1 MKIAIPQI
9 NYKAGDID
17 GNSEKILRA
26 IRQAEKEKA
35 ELTIFPPLAICG
47 ALPQDLLEREDF
59 INACRLAVERLALQ
73 CNRTAVLIG
82 APNLDLS
89 NGIMYN
95 SAYFIQHGEV
105 VDGVHKNILSDYD
118 LLNESRYFVAGEDNT
133 PIRCNG
139 KTIRILFDEYESE
152 FIEPGDH
159 LVILFG
165 STPFSVEGK
174 LSRHRLL
181 ASLAQKY
188 RKDLLFVN
196 HVGGYTSALFDGG
209 SAFYNAKGQQVTQW
223 ATFAE
228 DFRVIDTGKATP
240 SATAVPAPE
249 RMALIHQA
257 LCFGIRDYFDKHGFT
272 KAVLGLSGGIDSAVV
287 AALAAEALGAENVMG
302 ILMPSRY
309 STDHSI
315 TDAEALAENL
325 GMPHHTI
332 AIKDI
337 YNQYTESLR
346 PVFGD
351 LPFDV
356 TEENLQAR
364 IRGMLVMAL
373 SNKLGYIALNTS
385 NKSEAAVGYGT
396 LYGDLCG
403 SLSVIGD
410 LYKTDVYALAR
421 HINREREIIPLHTIE
436 KAPSAELHPGQ
447 KDQDT
452 LPDYAQLDAILKLH
466 LEDNLS
472 PEAITAKGYPE
483 ETVRKVTGMVAR
495 NEYKRA
501 QCPPNL
507 KISTKAF
514 GSGRHYPF

>member
-1 MKIAIPQI
+1 MAVQLSTTPK
-9 NYKAGDID
+9 
-17 GNSEKILRA
+17 GNKS
-26 IRQAEKEKA
+26 
-35 ELTIFPPLAICG
+35 
-47 ALPQDLLEREDF
+47 
-59 INACRLAVERLALQ
+59 
-73 CNRTAVLIG
+73 
-82 APNLDLS
+82 
-89 NGIMYN
+89 
-95 SAYFIQHGEV
+95 
-105 VDGVHKNILSDYD
+105 
-118 LLNESRYFVAGEDNT
+118 
-133 PIRCNG
+133 
-139 KTIRILFDEYESE
+139 
-152 FIEPGDH
+152 
-159 LVILFG
+159 
-165 STPFSVEGK
+165 
-174 LSRHRLL
+174 
-181 ASLAQKY
+181 
-188 RKDLLFVN
+188 
-196 HVGGYTSALFDGG
+196 
-209 SAFYNAKGQQVTQW
+209 
-223 ATFAE
+223 FAE

-249 RMALIHQA
+249 RIALIHQA
-257 LCFGIRDYFDKHGFT
+257 LCFGIRDYFDKHGFS
-272 KAVLGLSGGIDSAVV
+272 KAVLGLSGGIDSAIV

-309 STDHSI
+309 STDHSV
-315 TDAEALAENL
+315 TDAETLAENI

-373 SNKLGYIALNTS
+373 SNKLG
-385 NKSEAAVGYGT
+385 
-396 LYGDLCG
+396 LCG

-514 GSGRHYPF
+514 GAGRHYPF

>member
-35 ELTIFPPLAICG
+35 ELTVFPPLAICG

-181 ASLAQKY
+181 ASLKQGLGGENIGLPRQK
-188 RKDLLFVN
+188 L
-196 HVGGYTSALFDGG
+196 
-209 SAFYNAKGQQVTQW
+209 
-223 ATFAE
+223 
-228 DFRVIDTGKATP
+228 
-240 SATAVPAPE
+240 
-249 RMALIHQA
+249 
-257 LCFGIRDYFDKHGFT
+257 
-272 KAVLGLSGGIDSAVV
+272 LGLAG
-287 AALAAEALGAENVMG
+287 ALE
-302 ILMPSRY
+302 
-309 STDHSI
+309 
-315 TDAEALAENL
+315 
-325 GMPHHTI
+325 HH
-332 AIKDI
+332 
-337 YNQYTESLR
+337 
-346 PVFGD
+346 
-351 LPFDV
+351 
-356 TEENLQAR
+356 
-364 IRGMLVMAL
+364 
-373 SNKLGYIALNTS
+373 
-385 NKSEAAVGYGT
+385 
-396 LYGDLCG
+396 
-403 SLSVIGD
+403 
-410 LYKTDVYALAR
+410 
-421 HINREREIIPLHTIE
+421 
-436 KAPSAELHPGQ
+436 
-447 KDQDT
+447 
-452 LPDYAQLDAILKLH
+452 
-466 LEDNLS
+466 
-472 PEAITAKGYPE
+472 
-483 ETVRKVTGMVAR
+483 
-495 NEYKRA
+495 
-501 QCPPNL
+501 
-507 KISTKAF
+507 
-514 GSGRHYPF
+514 

>member
-1 MKIAIPQI
+1 MPKPW
-9 NYKAGDID
+9 
-17 GNSEKILRA
+17 
-26 IRQAEKEKA
+26 
-35 ELTIFPPLAICG
+35 
-47 ALPQDLLEREDF
+47 
-59 INACRLAVERLALQ
+59 
-73 CNRTAVLIG
+73 
-82 APNLDLS
+82 
-89 NGIMYN
+89 
-95 SAYFIQHGEV
+95 
-105 VDGVHKNILSDYD
+105 
-118 LLNESRYFVAGEDNT
+118 
-133 PIRCNG
+133 
-139 KTIRILFDEYESE
+139 
-152 FIEPGDH
+152 
-159 LVILFG
+159 
-165 STPFSVEGK
+165 
-174 LSRHRLL
+174 
-181 ASLAQKY
+181 
-188 RKDLLFVN
+188 RK
-196 HVGGYTSALFDGG
+196 TSAC
-209 SAFYNAKGQQVTQW
+209 
-223 ATFAE
+223 
-228 DFRVIDTGKATP
+228 P
-240 SATAVPAPE
+240 
-249 RMALIHQA
+249 
-257 LCFGIRDYFDKHGFT
+257 
-272 KAVLGLSGGIDSAVV
+272 
-287 AALAAEALGAENVMG
+287 
-302 ILMPSRY
+302 
-309 STDHSI
+309 
-315 TDAEALAENL
+315 
-325 GMPHHTI
+325 

-337 YNQYTESLR
+337 YDKYVESLR

-421 HINREREIIPLHTIE
+421 HINRGREIIPLHTIE

-483 ETVRKVTGMVAR
+483 ETVRKVTGMVTR

-514 GSGRHYPF
+514 GAGRHYPF